1 MGAATADVDFAIANV
16 AAAAFLLTK
25 IAIEAKTNRLNHPRN
40 HYPPLN
46 CLAVYLDCI
55 NC

>member
-25 IAIEAKTNRLNHPRN
+25 IAIEAKTNRLNH
-40 HYPPLN
+40 YPPLN